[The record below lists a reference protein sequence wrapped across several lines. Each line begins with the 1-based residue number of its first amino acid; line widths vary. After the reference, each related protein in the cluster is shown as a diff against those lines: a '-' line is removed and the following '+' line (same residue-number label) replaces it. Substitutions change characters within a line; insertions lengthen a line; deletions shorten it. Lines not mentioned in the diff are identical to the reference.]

1 MRVNKKEIIAE
12 IKHNNESVLPVLAK
26 KYFPSSRRIIRMS
39 GIKDSETP
47 EVFSKVLSYV
57 YIVIQQEHVPNN
69 IDFEDYFFT
78 TLHEWIDKIKQEK
91 KDKNRL
97 RFSDLVSDKS
107 KVAGDCMS
115 ILDEQS
121 QQIIFARV
129 VEKLAYEKIAQRFR
143 FTSAVVAQQEFNKAY
158 NQLERIVKVRMNIS
172 LN

>member
-1 MRVNKKEIIAE
+1 MRVNKKEIIGE
-12 IKHNNESVLPVLAK
+12 IKHNNENVLPVLAK

-47 EVFSKVLSYV
+47 EVFSNVLAHV
-57 YIVIQQEHVPNN
+57 YLIIQQEHVPKN

-78 TLHEWIDKIKQEK
+78 TLHEWINKIKQQK
-91 KDKNRL
+91 KDKKKL
-97 RFSDLVSDKS
+97 KFSDLVSNKN
-107 KVAGDCMS
+107 KVAGDCVS

-129 VEKLAYEKIAQRFR
+129 IEKLAYEKIAMRFR
-143 FTSAVVAQQEFNKAY
+143 FASAVVAQHEFNKAY
-158 NQLERIVKVRMNIS
+158 NQLESIVKVRMNIS